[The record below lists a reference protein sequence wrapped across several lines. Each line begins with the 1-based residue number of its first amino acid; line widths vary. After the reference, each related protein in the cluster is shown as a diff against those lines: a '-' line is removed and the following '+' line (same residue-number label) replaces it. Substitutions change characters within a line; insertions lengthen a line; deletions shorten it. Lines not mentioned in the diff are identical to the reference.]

1 MSLERI
7 TVFTVYLLLTLINL
21 YQHCHCLNK
30 MAVDFSELQ
39 NNVLLKEETAVG
51 TTRILSLNAADGIL
65 YME

>member
-1 MSLERI
+1 
-7 TVFTVYLLLTLINL
+7 
-21 YQHCHCLNK
+21 

-39 NNVLLKEETAVG
+39 NNMLLKEETAVG